1 MGYANRYEFALQWK
15 LDLVDTSLAENLGLK
30 DSLQKIWATIFYVF
44 LAHYG
49 YRQSL
54 RICIICNF
62 EICKRGEG
70 EDGCKQTALIL
81 NSRFNRTLQ
90 GMDSKITKNV
100 TSKP

>member
-62 EICKRGEG
+62 ATLKREKGR
-70 EDGCKQTALIL
+70 EDGYKQTSLIL
-81 NSRFNRTLQ
+81 KSRFNRTLH
-90 GMDSKITKNV
+90 GTDPKIYK
-100 TSKP
+100 KLDQ